1 MSVLVKN
8 GEIMTADERY
18 VADLFCEDE
27 TITRIGRDLPAPND
41 AEVIDATGSMF
52 SPASS
57 TRMCTFTSLSW
68 ARSRRTR
75 TSRAALVGGT
85 TTFIEMICPGCAEKP
100 LEAFESSSAKR
111 AARAP
116 ATSAFTWA

>member
-41 AEVIDATGSMF
+41 ADVIDATGSMF

-75 TSRAALVGGT
+75 TSREPRRARRRDDDVHRNDL
-85 TTFIEMICPGCAEKP
+85 PGLRGK
-100 LEAFESSSAKR
+100 
-111 AARAP
+111 AARG
-116 ATSAFTWA
+116 FRV